1 MTLAALLLA
10 RIVVGEAGWHATEA
24 DVAAH
29 HAVLEARAE
38 RLGVS
43 YARAARLY
51 SPRHTGVRPSRRPW
65 IAQLDR
71 TLRRPPSWPSSASW
85 SRHRPEWERIL
96 GLAARAHAGE
106 LEHGCD
112 GEPMHWGGP
121 RVDLDRIERGIARG
135 YWRRIDCGATRNVF
149 LALEGAR
156 P

>member
-65 IAQLDR
+65 IAELGPR
-71 TLRRPPSWPSSASW
+71 ASRPSSWPTGPSWR
-85 SRHRPEWERIL
+85 RHRPAWVRIL
-96 GLAARAHAGE
+96 KGAARAHRGE
-106 LEHGCD
+106 LVAPCSPD
-112 GEPMHWGGP
+112 HWGGP
-121 RVDLDRIERGIARG
+121 VVDRERIERGIARG
-135 YWRRIDCGATRNVF
+135 YWRVVDCGATRNVF

>member
-1 MTLAALLLA
+1 MKLAALLLA
-10 RIVVGEAGWHATEA
+10 RIVIGECGFDATPA

-29 HAVLEARAE
+29 HAVIESRAE

-43 YARAARLY
+43 YVRAARLY
-51 SPRHTGVRPSRRPW
+51 SPRHTGVATSRRPW

-71 TLRRPPSWPSSASW
+71 SGRKPAAWPSSASW
-85 SRHRPEWERIL
+85 TVHRPKWERIL

-112 GEPMHWGGP
+112 GRPDHWGGP
-121 RVDLDRIERGIARG
+121 VVDHERIERGIARG
-135 YWRRIDCGATRNVF
+135 YWRRLDCGATRNVF